1 MRVVHLCTIETG
13 AATRLHQGLRK
24 LGFDSTM
31 FVAERRTADPS
42 VKVFVPG
49 TDVAARV
56 QRRWARMRIARDMTR
71 YRRSRPA
78 PPPPFFDDRSPYGA
92 ECLAQLP
99 PFDILHVHTML
110 HLVDFRA
117 LFAAVP
123 QQRPVIR
130 TLHDMTFFTGG
141 CHYAWG
147 CDKYVHRCGECPQL
161 GSKSDRDLSRRI
173 WERKREALRR
183 VPDGRFHVV
192 SSSEWLAGVARR
204 SSLLEGVPISII
216 PYALDTDVF
225 RPRDRAF
232 ARDLLGVPAESTVV
246 LFVAEPITRPE
257 KGFALCVE
265 ALQGLDE
272 PGMFF
277 LSVGSG
283 RPPVDVR
290 IPHLHAGHVSDARM
304 LSLYY
309 NAADVFVMP
318 SLQEAFGQTALEA
331 TACGTPVVA
340 FATGGIPDIVR
351 RDVTGSLVPVND
363 VAGMRLAIQSLL
375 KDRSLRGTMAA
386 NCRRIAVEEF
396 ALDVQARRYIE
407 LYERILHTSFSG
419 RR

>member
-13 AATRLHQGLRK
+13 AATRLHRGLRK

-42 VKVFVPG
+42 VQVFAPR
-49 TDVAARV
+49 TDVPARV
-56 QRRWARMRIARDMTR
+56 RRRLRRMTISRDLAR
-71 YRRSRPA
+71 YRRSRPV
-78 PPPPFFDDRSPYGA
+78 PHPPFFDDRSPYGA
-92 ECLAQLP
+92 ECFAQLP

-117 LFAAVP
+117 LFATVP
-123 QQRPVIR
+123 RQRPVIR

-147 CDKYVHRCGECPQL
+147 CDKYAARCGACPQL
-161 GSKSDRDLSRRI
+161 GSSSDGDLSRRI
-173 WERKREALRR
+173 WGRKREALRFA
-183 VPDGRFHVV
+183 PDGRFHVV
-192 SSSEWLAGVARR
+192 SSSLWLASVARR
-204 SSLLEGVPISII
+204 SSLLEGVPVSVI
-216 PYALDTDVF
+216 PYALDTDVV
-225 RPRDRAF
+225 RPRERAF
-232 ARDLLGVPAESTVV
+232 ARDVLGVPAESTVV

-257 KGFALCVE
+257 KGFAACVE
-265 ALQGLDE
+265 ALHGLDQ
-272 PGMFF
+272 PHLFF
-277 LSVGSG
+277 LCVGSG

-290 IPHLHAGHVSDARM
+290 IPHRYAGHVSDPRM

-331 TACGTPVVA
+331 TACGVPVVA

-351 RDVTGSLVPVND
+351 PDVTGSLVPPND
-363 VAGMRLAIQSLL
+363 VAGLRSAIHSLL
-375 KDRSLRGTMAA
+375 KDPDLRGTMAA
-386 NCRRIAVEEF
+386 NCRRIAMEEF

-407 LYERILHTSFSG
+407 LYERMLHTSCSDG
-419 RR
+419 R